1 MAKRVTAMVKLQI
14 PAGKATPAPPVGPAL
29 GQHGVNIMDFCK
41 SFNAKTSAKDQ
52 EGLIIPV
59 VITVFHDRSFTFVT
73 KTPPASVLLK
83 RAAGIAKGSG
93 EPNRNKV
100 GKVTEK
106 QVEEIAKLKLPDL
119 NARDLAAAVATIK
132 VQRAAS
138 GLMSPA
144 EEEARNSEV
153 ATSFPMASFEDRMEL
168 QEWLKQERSTR
179 RLPSWLTSLLTHW
192 RMPCR

>member
-59 VITVFHDRSFTFVT
+59 VITVFNDRSFTFVT

-132 VQRAAS
+132 
-138 GLMSPA
+138 GT
-144 EEEARNSEV
+144 ARSIGIDV
-153 ATSFPMASFEDRMEL
+153 A
-168 QEWLKQERSTR
+168 
-179 RLPSWLTSLLTHW
+179 
-192 RMPCR
+192 